1 MKTNPV
7 ITIANSGFKITN
19 KVWAIPNTYSLTIQS
34 NASGTA
40 SSDAMIGTENYST
53 TLYAMPEEGY
63 RLNSWNV
70 TGGSVTNN
78 VFTFGNADATIEPVF
93 EEQTSALLYQD
104 LEEVISANISKSF
117 TVELN
122 DEFPYIAVEFDWK
135 TGTDGSVLW
144 SYNRDCCGIESHHQ
158 RTGGYGTVSGLQ
170 PVLNTV
176 NSTSSINSVTIYDNK
191 VFASDTD
198 VTTYSNVKY
207 IWSYNDTGF
216 SAIVDD
222 VWRYKDNRTNSF
234 TSLNNFT
241 VQNGLTQAMFQ
252 RTCYLKNLKI
262 GGFNTLEDA
271 LSNW

>member
-1 MKTNPV
+1 MKTNPI
-7 ITIANSGFKITN
+7 ITLNNSGFKITN

-40 SSDAMIGTENYST
+40 SSDSMIGTQNYST
-53 TLYAMPEEGY
+53 NLYAMPEEGY
-63 RLNSWNV
+63 RLSSWNV

-104 LEEVISANISKSF
+104 LEEVISANISKTF

-122 DEFPYIAVEFDWK
+122 GEYPYVAAEFDWK
-135 TGTDGSVLW
+135 TGTDGNILW

-158 RTGGYGTVSGLQ
+158 QTNYGEAGGLQ
-170 PVLNTV
+170 PVCSSV
-176 NSTSSINSVTIYDNK
+176 NSTSSINSVSIHYND

-198 VTTYSNVKY
+198 TTTYSNVKY
-207 IWSYNDTGF
+207 IWAYNNTGF

-241 VQNGLTQAMFQ
+241 VKNSQGYAMFQ

-262 GGFNTLEDA
+262 GGFYTLEEA